1 MSVRNA
7 PDDAR
12 KRLLDQG
19 VAMMLAGGYHGTG
32 LAEVLKA
39 AKVPKGSFYYYF
51 ASKEEFGAQAIEHYL
66 APFLRRLNERLT
78 EPNLNGMD
86 ALVAYFRDL
95 AQELEA
101 NDFSGGCLLGNL
113 MGEIGDS
120 SPAARAALK
129 KAVDRYRDLMAQA
142 LARAQAEGVARRD
155 RDARAMADLLFDGWQ
170 GALLRMKIERSAA
183 PLNSFIESTLLG
195 ACRLEPQPS
204 SRRSGAVGPLP

>member
-1 MSVRNA
+1 MSICNA
-7 PDDAR
+7 SDDAR
-12 KRLLDQG
+12 KRLLDKG

-32 LAEVLKA
+32 LADILKA
-39 AKVPKGSFYYYF
+39 ANVPKGSFYYYF

-66 APFLRRLNERLT
+66 APFLRRLNERLAD
-78 EPNLNGMD
+78 PSLNGLQ

-129 KAVDRYRDLMAQA
+129 KAVDRYRDLMAQG
-142 LARAQAEGVARRD
+142 LARAQAEGAVRRD

-170 GALLRMKIERSAA
+170 GALLRMKIERSAE
-183 PLNSFIESTLLG
+183 PLKSFVESTLLG
-195 ACRLEPQPS
+195 ACRLDPPP
-204 SRRSGAVGPLP
+204 SRRPEGAGAPLP